1 MSSDSGDPCLSDQ
14 PVQSTNETKKAK
26 ISYSR
31 EFLLSLSGLDICRNL
46 PRGFDESILADFE
59 DASQDRQRTSGSF
72 LLQGY
77 RRNEYG
83 SSPPTRGDVS
93 NYSRGIHGRWDS
105 RSSGWSDKDSDS
117 QSDWDSDTGKRYANP
132 SRRGWQAPEHD
143 GLLGSGGFPRPSG
156 YTPGVSAAKFRPN
169 DHYQLNR
176 TTEPYHPPRPYK
188 ALPHSRRE
196 TNDSINDET
205 FGSSEFTSEDR
216 AEEER
221 KRRASFELMRKEQH
235 KAFQERQKNGSEKH
249 NNNFDI
255 STLMDDSTDPN
266 KQLST
271 SNELDEPKEP
281 KASNIESA
289 KLSSGSQIAGPR
301 PLVPPGFAT
310 TVQDRKSNSVEV
322 KTSAPDG
329 SIFNARDN
337 IVLNGLYDGQRDKET
352 ADEMSLIARLHVT
365 PELQSSEMD
374 KNEVIISPALDISN
388 RTLGGKKLLG
398 TCNLSETS
406 KSSDIGQSIDLDSQ
420 EAEQNKITGQSDHS
434 TTILEKLFGSA
445 LSLESAVSS
454 SHTELQGTK
463 GDDVW
468 SSHSSHSSKFAH
480 LFVEEKKTTDDTLSG
495 RPKDL
500 LSLIGVGEKGESLV
514 SDVQMPEQPW
524 SKSLFS
530 SSQPKDKQMMKG
542 TASAAVASREQFTDR
557 KPGGVPAV
565 LTCEDLESTILS
577 EISDGGSDPQQPLK
591 AWDGNEAKAEQPR
604 ANVDNLASQHLLSL
618 LHKGTEH
625 NNVALFPSFDAK
637 FADKVDILE
646 GERTSNL
653 LGNSKE
659 TGDSLPNCGNT
670 LTLETLFG
678 TAFMKE
684 LQSVGA
690 PVSAHRSSTGSA
702 RVEPFNPHGSSH
714 GVIDESMLASAESE
728 AISSRN
734 IHESNGMALNR
745 SHQSNMD
752 ITEDRF
758 LKFDHFRTEVDT
770 LQLQPEVGP
779 KLSNFDGPAEIR
791 LPEEDSLISVSDP
804 LNLRG
809 LMAGRHPDK
818 AELSS
823 SNAPFDVVENFAAHG
838 IFKEE
843 KYAREQVPSH
853 FHQIPFSRRESDIP
867 FSNVHVQQSSP
878 QLHPHRLNHVGPMFN
893 SLDSHTVHSNAPVKI
908 ADGILHHDQPLN
920 YQFPANMVRPQMHHL
935 SSGYP
940 GFDPPSHHPMA
951 QQMHLPPSFPPPH
964 QLQGFHGGP
973 QVTHLNNQV
982 SGLIQELNPIQGFPF
997 GQRQPNSGIPTPAP
1011 EASIG
1016 NNHPEAFQ
1024 RLIELE
1030 RRANAKQ
1037 MNPFAAAAAA
1047 AAGHSQ
1053 GMYGRDIDM
1062 GFRYR

>member
-1 MSSDSGDPCLSDQ
+1 MSSENGDPCLSGQ
-14 PVQSTNETKKAK
+14 PIESTNETKMTK

-46 PRGFDESILADFE
+46 PRGFDESILAEFE

-169 DHYQLNR
+169 DQYQLNR

-196 TNDSINDET
+196 TNDSFNNET
-205 FGSSEFTSEDR
+205 FGSSDCTSEDR

-221 KRRASFELMRKEQH
+221 KRRASFELMRKEHH
-235 KAFQERQKNGSEKH
+235 KAFQERQKNTSEKH
-249 NNNFDI
+249 KDPFDI
-255 STLMDDSTDPN
+255 STLMDDSTDQN
-266 KQLST
+266 KQLNS
-271 SNELDEPKEP
+271 SNEFNELKEP
-281 KASNIESA
+281 KVSTIESA
-289 KLSSGSQIAGPR
+289 KLSLGSQIAGPR

-310 TVQDRKSNSVEV
+310 TVQDRKSHSAEV
-322 KTSAPDG
+322 KTLAPDG
-329 SIFNARDN
+329 SIFHARDN

-352 ADEMSLIARLHVT
+352 ADQISLITRLHVT

-374 KNEVIISPALDISN
+374 KSEVITSPALDISN
-388 RTLGGKKLLG
+388 QTLKGKKLLG

-406 KSSDIGQSIDLDSQ
+406 ESSDIGQSIDLDSQ
-420 EAEQNKITGQSDHS
+420 EAERNKMMSQSDHP

-454 SHTELQGTK
+454 SHTEQQGTK

-468 SSHSSHSSKFAH
+468 SSHSSLSSKFAH
-480 LFVEEKKTTDDTLSG
+480 LFGEEEKKTADDTLSG

-500 LSLIGVGEKGESLV
+500 LSLIGVGDKGESSV
-514 SDVQMPEQPW
+514 SDVQTPEQPW

-530 SSQPKDKQMMKG
+530 GSQPKDKQMTEG
-542 TASAAVASREQFTDR
+542 TASAAVGSCEQFANR

-565 LTCEDLESTILS
+565 LTCEDLENTILS
-577 EISDGGSDPQQPLK
+577 EISDSGSNLQQPLQ
-591 AWDGNEAKAEQPR
+591 AEAKVEQPR
-604 ANVDNLASQHLLSL
+604 ANVDSLASQHLLSL
-618 LHKGTEH
+618 LHKGT
-625 NNVALFPSFDAK
+625 NNNDVALFPSFDVK
-637 FADKVDILE
+637 FADQVDTIE

-653 LGNSKE
+653 PGDSKE
-659 TGDSLPNCGNT
+659 TTSHSLPNHGNS

-684 LQSVGA
+684 LQSIGA
-690 PVSAHRSSTGSA
+690 PVSAQRSSTGSA
-702 RVEPFNPHGSSH
+702 RVELFDPHGSSH
-714 GVIDESMLASAESE
+714 PVIGGSMLASVESE

-734 IHESNGMALNR
+734 IHESNGLTSDR

-758 LKFDHFRTEVDT
+758 LKFDHLRTEVDT

-779 KLSNFDGPAEIR
+779 KLSNFGGPAEIR
-791 LPEEDSLISVSDP
+791 LPEEDSLITVSDP
-804 LNLRG
+804 LNLQG
-809 LMAGRHPDK
+809 LMPGRHPDK

-823 SNAPFDVVENFAAHG
+823 SNAPFDVAENFAAHG

-853 FHQIPFSRRESDIP
+853 FHQIPFSRREPDIP
-867 FSNVHVQQSSP
+867 FPNVHAQQSSP

-893 SLDSHTVHSNAPVKI
+893 SLDSHTVHSNTPMKI

-935 SSGYP
+935 SSGFP
-940 GFDPPSHHPMA
+940 GFDPPSHHPML

-964 QLQGFHGGP
+964 QLQGFPGGP
-973 QVTHLNNQV
+973 QVNHLNNQV
-982 SGLIQELNPIQGFPF
+982 SGLIQELNPLQGFPF
-997 GQRQPNSGIPTPAP
+997 GQRQPNSGLPPPAP
-1011 EASIG
+1011 EAGIG

-1024 RLIELE
+1024 RLLDLE

-1037 MNPFAAAAAA
+1037 MNPFAAAAA
-1047 AAGHSQ
+1047 GHSQ
-1053 GMYGRDIDM
+1053 GMYGGRDIDM

>member
-1 MSSDSGDPCLSDQ
+1 MSSDNGDPCLSDQ
-14 PVQSTNETKKAK
+14 PIELTNEKKITKV
-26 ISYSR
+26 SYSR

-46 PRGFDESILADFE
+46 PRGFDESILAEFE
-59 DASQDRQRTSGSF
+59 DASQDRQRVPGSF

-117 QSDWDSDTGKRYANP
+117 QSEWDSDTGKRYANP
-132 SRRGWQAPEHD
+132 SRRGWQSPEHD

-176 TTEPYHPPRPYK
+176 STEPYHPPRPYK

-196 TNDSINDET
+196 ANDSFNNET
-205 FGSSEFTSEDR
+205 FGSSDCTSEGR

-235 KAFQERQKNGSEKH
+235 KAIQERQKNIPEKCKDG
-249 NNNFDI
+249 FDI
-255 STLMDDSTDPN
+255 STLMDDFTDQN
-266 KQLST
+266 KQLNT
-271 SNELDEPKEP
+271 SNELDERKEP
-281 KASNIESA
+281 KASTIESA
-289 KLSSGSQIAGPR
+289 KLSLGSQIAGPR

-310 TVQDRKSNSVEV
+310 TFQDRKSHSAEV
-322 KTSAPDG
+322 NTAAPDG
-329 SIFNARDN
+329 SIFHARGN
-337 IVLNGLYDGQRDKET
+337 ILLNGLDDGQRDKET
-352 ADEMSLIARLHVT
+352 ADQMSLITRLPVT

-374 KNEVIISPALDISN
+374 KSEVIISSALDISN
-388 RTLGGKKLLG
+388 QTLGGKKLLG

-406 KSSDIGQSIDLDSQ
+406 ESSDIGQSIDLDSR
-420 EAEQNKITGQSDHS
+420 ETEQKKMMGQLDHP

-454 SHTELQGTK
+454 SHIEEQGTK

-468 SSHSSHSSKFAH
+468 SSQSSHSSKFAH
-480 LFVEEKKTTDDTLSG
+480 LFVEEEKKTTDDTFSG

-514 SDVQMPEQPW
+514 SDVPMPGQLW
-524 SKSLFS
+524 SMSLFS
-530 SSQPKDKQMMKG
+530 ESQPKDKQMTEG
-542 TASAAVASREQFTDR
+542 TASAAVGICEQTTNC

-565 LTCEDLESTILS
+565 LTCEDLENTILS
-577 EISDGGSDPQQPLK
+577 EISDSGSNLRQPLQ
-591 AWDGNEAKAEQPR
+591 AWDVNEAKVEQPR
-604 ANVDNLASQHLLSL
+604 ANIDNLASQHLLSL
-618 LHKGTEH
+618 LHKGT
-625 NNVALFPSFDAK
+625 NNDDVALFPSFDAK
-637 FADKVDILE
+637 FSDKVDTLE
-646 GERTSNL
+646 GERTNNL
-653 LGNSKE
+653 PGDSKE
-659 TGDSLPNCGNT
+659 TTSDSLPNHGNT

-690 PVSAHRSSTGSA
+690 PVSAQRSSAGSA
-702 RVEPFNPHGSSH
+702 RVEPFEPHGSSLP
-714 GVIDESMLASAESE
+714 VIDETMLASVDSE
-728 AISSRN
+728 AILSRN
-734 IHESNGMALNR
+734 IHDSNGLALNR
-745 SHQSNMD
+745 GHQSNMD

-758 LKFDHFRTEVDT
+758 FKFDHLRTEVDA
-770 LQLQPEVGP
+770 LHLHHEVGP
-779 KLSNFDGPAEIR
+779 KPNNFDGPAEIR
-791 LPEEDSLISVSDP
+791 LPEEDSLINVSDP
-804 LNLRG
+804 LSLQS
-809 LMAGRHPDK
+809 LMPGRHPDK

-823 SNAPFDVVENFAAHG
+823 SNAPFDVAENFAAHG

-853 FHQIPFSRRESDIP
+853 FHQIPFSRREPDIP
-867 FSNVHVQQSSP
+867 FPNVHVQQSSP

-893 SLDSHTVHSNAPVKI
+893 SLDSHSAHSNTPMKI
-908 ADGILHHDQPLN
+908 ADGILNHDQPLN
-920 YQFPANMVRPQMHHL
+920 YQVAANVVRPQMHHL
-935 SSGYP
+935 SRGFP
-940 GFDPPSHHPMA
+940 GFDPPSHHPML

-964 QLQGFHGGP
+964 QLQGFPGGP
-973 QVTHLNNQV
+973 HLTHPNNQV
-982 SGLIQELNPIQGFPF
+982 SGLIQELNPIPGFPF
-997 GQRQPNSGIPTPAP
+997 GPRQPNSGMPPPAP
-1011 EASIG
+1011 EAGIG
-1016 NNHPEAFQ
+1016 NSHPEAFQ
-1024 RLIELE
+1024 RLIELD

-1037 MNPFAAAAAA
+1037 MSPFA

-1053 GMYGRDIDM
+1053 GMYGHDIDM

>member
-1 MSSDSGDPCLSDQ
+1 MSSDNGDPCLSDQ
-14 PVQSTNETKKAK
+14 PIPSTNETKKAK
-26 ISYSR
+26 ILYSR

-46 PRGFDESILADFE
+46 PRGFDESILNEFE

-72 LLQGY
+72 LLQGF

-169 DHYQLNR
+169 DQYQLNR
-176 TTEPYHPPRPYK
+176 STEPYHPPRPYK

-196 TNDSINDET
+196 TNDSLNNET
-205 FGSSEFTSEDR
+205 FGSSEYTSEDR

-235 KAFQERQKNGSEKH
+235 KAFQERQKEKH
-249 NNNFDI
+249 KDEFV
-255 STLMDDSTDPN
+255 STLMDDAADPN

-281 KASNIESA
+281 KVSTIESA
-289 KLSSGSQIAGPR
+289 KSGSQIAGPR

-310 TVQDRKSNSVEV
+310 TVQDRKSHSAEV

-337 IVLNGLYDGQRDKET
+337 VVLNGLYDSQRDKET
-352 ADEMSLIARLHVT
+352 ADQMSLITRLHVT

-374 KNEVIISPALDISN
+374 KSEVIASPALDISN
-388 RTLGGKKLLG
+388 QTLGGKKLLG

-406 KSSDIGQSIDLDSQ
+406 EYSDIGQSIDLDSQ
-420 EAEQNKITGQSDHS
+420 EAERNKVTGQSDHS

-454 SHTELQGTK
+454 SHTEQQGTK

-468 SSHSSHSSKFAH
+468 NSHSSHSSKFAH
-480 LFVEEKKTTDDTLSG
+480 LFVEEEKKTMDDTLSG

-500 LSLIGVGEKGESLV
+500 LSLIGVGENGESLV
-514 SDVQMPEQPW
+514 PDVQMPEQPW
-524 SKSLFS
+524 SKSLLS
-530 SSQPKDKQMMKG
+530 GSQLKDKQMMEG
-542 TASAAVASREQFTDR
+542 TASAAVGSHEQFTNH

-565 LTCEDLESTILS
+565 LTCEDLENTILS
-577 EISDGGSDPQQPLK
+577 EISDSGSNLQQPVQ
-591 AWDGNEAKAEQPR
+591 AWDVNEAKVEQPR

-618 LHKGTEH
+618 LQQGTNN

-637 FADKVDILE
+637 FADKVDTPE

-653 LGNSKE
+653 SGDSKE
-659 TGDSLPNCGNT
+659 TSDSLPSHGNS

-690 PVSAHRSSTGSA
+690 PVSAQRSSTGSA
-702 RVEPFNPHGSSH
+702 RVEPFDSHGSSH
-714 GVIDESMLASAESE
+714 RVIDESMLASVESE

-734 IHESNGMALNR
+734 IHESNGLASNR

-752 ITEDRF
+752 ITEDHF
-758 LKFDHFRTEVDT
+758 LKFDHLRTKVDT

-791 LPEEDSLISVSDP
+791 LPEEDSLITVSDP
-804 LNLRG
+804 LNLQG
-809 LMAGRHPDK
+809 LMAVRHPDK

-823 SNAPFDVVENFAAHG
+823 SNAPFDVLENFTAHG

-853 FHQIPFSRRESDIP
+853 FHQIPFSRREPDNP
-867 FSNVHVQQSSP
+867 FPNVHAQQSSP
-878 QLHPHRLNHVGPMFN
+878 QLHAHRLNHVGPMFN
-893 SLDSHTVHSNAPVKI
+893 SLDSHTVHSNTPMKI
-908 ADGILHHDQPLN
+908 ADGILHHDQPLS

-935 SSGYP
+935 SSGFP
-940 GFDPPSHHPMA
+940 GFDPPSHHPML
-951 QQMHLPPSFPPPH
+951 QQMHLPPNFPPPH

-973 QVTHLNNQV
+973 QVTHLNNPV

-997 GQRQPNSGIPTPAP
+997 GQRQPNSGIPPPAP
-1011 EASIG
+1011 EAGIG

-1037 MNPFAAAAAA
+1037 TNPFAAA